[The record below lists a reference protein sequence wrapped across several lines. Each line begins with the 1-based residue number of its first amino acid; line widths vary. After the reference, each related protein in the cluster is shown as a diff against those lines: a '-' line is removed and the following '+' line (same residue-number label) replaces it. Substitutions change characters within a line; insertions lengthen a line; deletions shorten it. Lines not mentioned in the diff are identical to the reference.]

1 MLTPMPQIALL
12 AYDQAEPL
20 IFSIPYTV
28 FTTEVNGEKLF
39 DLHVV
44 STDPQGVVPTKLGKL
59 QLEPHKGLEYLRT
72 ADIII
77 VPGWSD
83 LDTPP
88 QPAVQEELRQAYQ
101 RGAMLVGLCYGAYVL
116 AYSGLLDGK
125 RAVTHWMGEHD
136 FKQRFPKVLLNTNE
150 LYVVEGTKASRWKFP
165 LAEERNKESTIAH
178 NTALAEGADGIAAT
192 SPASTLASATVAP
205 VAAAADN
212 ESTGRVDNSEMNE
225 GILVTSAGL
234 AAGFDCCLFIVRK
247 IYGVK
252 VANNLAR
259 VLVLPP
265 HRDGGQAQFIIHS
278 LPVSSS
284 IARLN
289 KVLNHIMEHLEDDY
303 SLDGCAKMA
312 YMSRRSFSRHFAE
325 ATGCSFNA
333 WLTQKRLDRSCTLLE
348 DTDLSIDEI
357 ALRCG
362 FKSTNAYRM
371 CFKQVYA
378 TSPSNYRKTFSS

>member
-59 QLEPHKGLEYLRT
+59 HLEPHKGLEYLRT

-83 LDTPP
+83 LETPP
-88 QPAVQEELRQAYQ
+88 QPALQEELRHAYQ

-125 RAVTHWMGEHD
+125 RAVTHWMGEQD
-136 FKQRFPKVLLNTNE
+136 FKQRFPKVQLNTNE
-150 LYVVEGTKASRWKFP
+150 LYVVEGTNAPCWKFP
-165 LAEERNKESTIAH
+165 FAEERTRATAITTDTGLTEVAAGTAAASTEATNATVTAAPVVAEASTKSAVCADSSEST
-178 NTALAEGADGIAAT
+178 EG
-192 SPASTLASATVAP
+192 
-205 VAAAADN
+205 
-212 ESTGRVDNSEMNE
+212 M
-225 GILVTSAGL
+225 LVTSAGL

-259 VLVLPP
+259 MLVLPP

-333 WLTQKRLDRSCTLLE
+333 WLTQKRLDRSCSLLE

-357 ALRCG
+357 AVRCG